1 MQGCFRDGECACSS
15 LRFPRRGGTVHRHS
29 HCTRRHTFRGRRHK
43 PCISSRLVYALGLSA
58 GPQTVR
64 LRRCV
69 WPLAALAAAAC
80 CRGKPYA
87 HAASARSTPA
97 SWLAAAVFATL
108 CAHRSTLACPARL
121 CTSLALLCPRR
132 FSRYMA
138 AQALNNLA
146 KAAVGIGAGAS
157 LFQAS
162 VYNVDGGSRAVMFN
176 RLSGV
181 QKAVMGEGTHF
192 RLPWFQT
199 PHIFDVRIRPRNISS
214 NTGTKD
220 LQVVTIN
227 LVSERIQESCAV
239 VTRSACPRPASRP
252 RPPPLLGGA
261 WAVNSPQ

>member
-1 MQGCFRDGECACSS
+1 M
-15 LRFPRRGGTVHRHS
+15 
-29 HCTRRHTFRGRRHK
+29 
-43 PCISSRLVYALGLSA
+43 YALGLSA
-58 GPQTVR
+58 GPQTVL

-69 WPLAALAAAAC
+69 WPLAAFAAAAC
-80 CRGKPYA
+80 CRGKPFA

-108 CAHRSTLACPARL
+108 LIGVPW
-121 CTSLALLCPRR
+121 LALHVSALLSP
-132 FSRYMA
+132 FSVRAGSRDMA

-199 PHIFDVRIRPRNISS
+199 SHIFDVRIRPRNISS

-252 RPPPLLGGA
+252 RLPPLLGGA